1 LENTYRMTDSLDRQH
16 HALLAQVAS
25 LYYEDNRTQNEIGEC
40 LGISRVKVYRLLQE
54 ARERGVVQIDIR
66 WPQYDD
72 ADLARALCEAFKLRD
87 ALVLEAPSGSTEPQ
101 MLKELGKRCARY
113 LESILPEQTTMAI
126 CLGRAT
132 YEVVQAINPDAQR
145 RVKIAQAIG
154 NIPRLYKEYDSSA
167 LVTQLAQK
175 LGGDISYLSSPLMA
189 DSPEA
194 AQVLRQQREIHWA
207 LETARA
213 AEFALIGI
221 GNLSENSGFV
231 RAGYMTPEQLAA
243 IRQDGAA
250 GDLAWQIIT
259 HEGTAYPSELN
270 ARIIGITLEELR
282 RVPTTIAI
290 ASGVEKAQAIL
301 AALRTGVIDVLCTES
316 RVARLLLSEPVG

>member
-1 LENTYRMTDSLDRQH
+1 MSESLDRQH

-25 LYYEDNRTQNEIGEC
+25 FYYEENRTQNEIGEC

-54 ARERGVVQIDIR
+54 ARERGVVRIDIH
-66 WPQYDD
+66 WPQHDSP
-72 ADLARALCEAFKLRD
+72 DLAQALCQAFHLRE
-87 ALVLEAPSGSTEPQ
+87 ALVLDAPVGSSDPQ
-101 MLKELGKRCARY
+101 LLKELGKRCARY

-175 LGGDISYLSSPLMA
+175 LGGDISYLASPLMA
-189 DSPEA
+189 DTPEA
-194 AQVLRQQREIHWA
+194 AQILREQREIHWA
-207 LETARA
+207 LETARS

-221 GNLSENSGFV
+221 GNLAESSAFV
-231 RAGYMTPEQLAA
+231 RAGYMTAEQLEVM
-243 IRQDGAA
+243 RQDGAA

-259 HEGTAYPSELN
+259 HTGTPYPSGLN
-270 ARIIGITLEELR
+270 DRIIGITLEELR
-282 RVPTTIAI
+282 RIPTTIAI